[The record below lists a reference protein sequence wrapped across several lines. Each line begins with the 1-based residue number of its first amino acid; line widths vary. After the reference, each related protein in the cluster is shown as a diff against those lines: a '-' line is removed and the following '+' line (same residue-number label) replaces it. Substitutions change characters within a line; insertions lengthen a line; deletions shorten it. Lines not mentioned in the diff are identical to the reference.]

1 MPGRAGVMLVQGRV
15 GGNTGSLSAE
25 ADLGSMII
33 LVRSRVYWDEHAV
46 LVDLVVWVVLV
57 VPVVVGSGL
66 LIARL
71 SVDEGSGRA
80 E

>member
-1 MPGRAGVMLVQGRV
+1 MLVKGRV
-15 GGNTGSLSAE
+15 EGNTGSLSAE
-25 ADLGSMII
+25 AGLESMII

-46 LVDLVVWVVLV
+46 LVDLVVVDLV

>member
-1 MPGRAGVMLVQGRV
+1 MLVQGRV

-25 ADLGSMII
+25 ADLESMII

-46 LVDLVVWVVLV
+46 LVVLVVWVVLVVLVVLV

-71 SVDEGSGRA
+71 SVDERA